1 MKTLQDEWKEYR
13 DACYPTGIPIEQ
25 NIECHQAFFAGALV
39 VLKLA
44 VERAEGMTDEQK
56 YKQIF
61 DLIKEAQQV
70 CQNRVYTMKSR
81 N

>member
-1 MKTLQDEWKEYR
+1 MKTLQDQWREYR
-13 DACYPTGIPIEQ
+13 DACYPSGLPAAQ

-44 VERAEGMTDEQK
+44 TERAEGLTDEAAFK
-56 YKQIF
+56 SVCS
-61 DLIKEAQQV
+61 LIDEAQAV
-70 CQNRVYTMKSR
+70 CRQRIYAGKNR